1 MKCRFCSNDLID
13 VFVDLNDSPPSN
25 SFLKKED
32 LDRKEERYPL
42 KVYVCNKCFLVQ
54 LPEHKDAREIFS
66 DDYVYFSSYSQS
78 WLKHSEAYV
87 SKITSEFGLNSN
99 SLVVEIAS
107 NDGYLLQFFKHH
119 EIPVLGIEPTAN
131 TAEVAISKGIETR
144 IDFFGVALAN
154 ELSAEERL
162 ADVLLGNNVLAHVP
176 NINDFVAGL
185 KILLK
190 PDGIV
195 TMEFPHLYQLVLNN
209 QFDTIYHEHFSYLS
223 FLTVKS
229 IFEAHGLSLFKVD
242 ELETH
247 GGSIRIYAKHFEC
260 DKWKVHESVERM
272 IVLEK
277 HAGMDTMAFYAG
289 FQAKTNHIKHN
300 LLTFLQNAA
309 NEGKSVVGYGAAAK
323 GNTLLNYC
331 NVDSSQI
338 PFVVD
343 ASPHKQGRFLPG
355 TKIPVVSESELKQ
368 LQPNYVLILPWNLQ
382 DEIANQ
388 LSYISEWGG
397 KFVLAI
403 PNLTIH

>member
-1 MKCRFCSNDLID
+1 
-13 VFVDLNDSPPSN
+13 
-25 SFLKKED
+25 
-32 LDRKEERYPL
+32 
-42 KVYVCNKCFLVQ
+42 
-54 LPEHKDAREIFS
+54 
-66 DDYVYFSSYSQS
+66 
-78 WLKHSEAYV
+78 
-87 SKITSEFGLNSN
+87 
-99 SLVVEIAS
+99 
-107 NDGYLLQFFKHH
+107 
-119 EIPVLGIEPTAN
+119 
-131 TAEVAISKGIETR
+131 
-144 IDFFGVALAN
+144 
-154 ELSAEERL
+154 
-162 ADVLLGNNVLAHVP
+162 
-176 NINDFVAGL
+176 
-185 KILLK
+185 
-190 PDGIV
+190 
-195 TMEFPHLYQLVLNN
+195 
-209 QFDTIYHEHFSYLS
+209 
-223 FLTVKS
+223 
-229 IFEAHGLSLFKVD
+229 
-242 ELETH
+242 
-247 GGSIRIYAKHFEC
+247 
-260 DKWKVHESVERM
+260 M

-382 DEIANQ
+382 DEISNQ
-388 LSYISEWGG
+388 LSYISDWGG